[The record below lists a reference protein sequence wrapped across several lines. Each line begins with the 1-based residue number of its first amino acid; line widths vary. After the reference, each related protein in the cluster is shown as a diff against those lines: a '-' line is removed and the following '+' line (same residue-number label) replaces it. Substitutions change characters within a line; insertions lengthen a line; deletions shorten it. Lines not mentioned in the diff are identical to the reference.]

1 MAIYR
6 NNTNPTHNEYVS
18 GGKYNP
24 GSYIDA
30 NDKVQDAYRSDD
42 YKQGEKHQLNNDQM
56 TIEMLVDY
64 VQADLTFSGLM
75 PKVLPDLEI
84 ERLVKDKALQWFYKN
99 YQWAVIKSYYRLDM
113 AFVNSD
119 YYTNYGYLVLPEEC
133 ENVVKIF
140 NIDDPSL
147 FRIGIQAP
155 NLSINF
161 GVTNQ
166 PYLTSFVTNVGELGV
181 YRQILSAF
189 SSELNKLSKLYNKFS
204 YNIEAHRLHLLGEVR
219 NDLMLEVYVRIGQA
233 ELFNAQLFKDYV
245 VGLSRV
251 RLGEA
256 LGRLSF
262 TMPGNFQY
270 NASDI
275 ISQGQDLL
283 DKTVEEVKAQSPN
296 TSFFIM
302 AL

>member
-1 MAIYR
+1 MAVYR
-6 NNTNPTHNEYVS
+6 ANDINNRRS
-18 GGKYNP
+18 GTFAP
-24 GSYIDA
+24 SSYIDA
-30 NDKVQDAYRSDD
+30 DDKVESSYRSDN
-42 YKQGEKHQLNNDQM
+42 YKQGENYQLNNNKM
-56 TIEMLVDY
+56 TIELLVDY

-75 PKVLPDLEI
+75 PKILPDLEI
-84 ERLVKDKALQWFYKN
+84 LRLVKEQALQWFYKN
-99 YQWAVIKSYYRLDM
+99 YQWAVIKSYYRMDR

-119 YYTNYGYLVLPEEC
+119 YYTNYGYMILPEEC
-133 ENVVKIF
+133 ENIVKIY

-189 SSELNKLSKLYNKFS
+189 SDEINKLSKLYNKFS
-204 YNIEAHRLHLLGEVR
+204 YNIESHRLHLLGEVR
-219 NDLMLEVYVRIGQA
+219 NDLMLEVYVRISQD

-251 RLGEA
+251 RMGQA
-256 LGRLSF
+256 LGRMNF
-262 TMPGNFQY
+262 NMPGNFQY
-270 NASDI
+270 NAADI

-302 AL
+302 AR

>member
-1 MAIYR
+1 MPIYR
-6 NNTNPTHNEYVS
+6 DNDRRNGRNGRFSTSGYV
-18 GGKYNP
+18 N
-24 GSYIDA
+24 A
-30 NDKVQDAYRSDD
+30 NDKVEDKYRSDN
-42 YKQGEKHQLNNDQM
+42 YQQGENFQLNNNKM
-56 TIEMLVDY
+56 TIEQFVDY

-75 PKVLPDLEI
+75 PKILPDTEI
-84 ERLVKDKALQWFYKN
+84 LRLTKEKALQWFYKN
-99 YQWAVIKSYYRLDM
+99 YQWALIKSYYRLDM
-113 AFVNSD
+113 DFINSD
-119 YYTNYGYLVLPEEC
+119 YYTNYGYLILPEEC
-133 ENVVKIF
+133 ENVVKIY

-189 SSELNKLSKLYNKFS
+189 SDELNKLSKLYNKFS

-219 NDLMLEVYVRIGQA
+219 NDLMLEVYVRIGQD
-233 ELFNAQLFKDYV
+233 ELFNSQLFKDYV

-256 LGRLSF
+256 LGRMNF
-262 TMPGNFQY
+262 NMPGNFQY

-302 AL
+302 AK

>member
-6 NNTNPTHNEYVS
+6 DSDNSTRR
-18 GGKYNP
+18 GKTYNP
-24 GSYIDA
+24 GSYINAD
-30 NDKVQDAYRSDD
+30 DKVESSYRSDN
-42 YKQGEKHQLNNDQM
+42 YEQGENYQLNNDQM
-56 TIEMLVDY
+56 TIELLVDY

-75 PKVLPDLEI
+75 PKILPDLEI
-84 ERLVKDKALQWFYKN
+84 LRIIKEKAMQWFYKN
-99 YQWAVIKSYYRLDM
+99 YQWALIKSYYRIDM
-113 AFVNSD
+113 QFVNSD
-119 YYTNYGYLVLPEEC
+119 YYTNYGYMILPEEC
-133 ENVVKIF
+133 ENVVKIY

-189 SSELNKLSKLYNKFS
+189 SDELNKLSKLYNKFS
-204 YNIEAHRLHLLGEVR
+204 YNIESHRLHLLGEVR
-219 NDLMLEVYVRIGQA
+219 NDLMLEIYARIGQD

-256 LGRLSF
+256 LGRMSF
-262 TMPGNFQY
+262 SMPGNFQY
-270 NASDI
+270 NAADI
-275 ISQGQDLL
+275 ISQGQDLV

-302 AL
+302 AK

>member
-6 NNTNPTHNEYVS
+6 NNDNRH
-18 GGKYNP
+18 GKYDT
-24 GSYIDA
+24 STYIDA
-30 NDKVQDAYRSDD
+30 NDKVEDSYRSDN
-42 YKQGEKHQLNNDQM
+42 YQQGENYQLNNEQM
-56 TIEMLVDY
+56 TIEMLIDY
-64 VQADLTFSGLM
+64 TQADLTFSGLM

-84 ERLVKDKALQWFYKN
+84 ERIVKEKALQWFYKN

-113 AFVNSD
+113 AFINSD
-119 YYTNYGYLVLPEEC
+119 YYTNYGYLILPEEC

-189 SSELNKLSKLYNKFS
+189 SDELNKLSKLYNKFS

-262 TMPGNFQY
+262 SMPGNFQY
-270 NASDI
+270 NANDI
-275 ISQGQDLL
+275 ISQGQDLI

-302 AL
+302 AK

>member
-6 NNTNPTHNEYVS
+6 NNDNRH
-18 GGKYNP
+18 GKYDTATYVN
-24 GSYIDA
+24 A
-30 NDKVQDAYRSDD
+30 NDKVEDSYRSDD
-42 YKQGEKHQLNNDQM
+42 YGQGENYQLNNEQM
-56 TIEMLVDY
+56 TIEMLVDF

-84 ERLVKDKALQWFYKN
+84 ERLVKEKALQWFYKN

>member
-6 NNTNPTHNEYVS
+6 NNSPKNN
-18 GGKYNP
+18 KYNTA
-24 GSYIDA
+24 SYINA
-30 NDKVQDAYRSDD
+30 NDKVEADYRSDN
-42 YKQGEKHQLNNDQM
+42 YGQGENHQLNNDQM

-64 VQADLTFSGLM
+64 IQADLTFSGLM
-75 PKVLPDLEI
+75 PKILPDIEI
-84 ERLVKDKALQWFYKN
+84 ERIIKEKAMQWFYKN
-99 YQWAVIKSYYRLDM
+99 YQWALIKGYYRLDM
-113 AFVNSD
+113 EFINSEE
-119 YYTNYGYLVLPEEC
+119 YTNYGYLVLPEEC
-133 ENVVKIF
+133 ENVVKIY

-189 SSELNKLSKLYNKFS
+189 SDEINKLSKLYNKFS

-233 ELFNAQLFKDYV
+233 ELFNSQLFKDYV

-251 RLGEA
+251 RLGQA
-256 LGRLSF
+256 IGRLNF
-262 TMPGNFQY
+262 NMPGNFQY
-270 NASDI
+270 NAADI
-275 ISQGQDLL
+275 ISQGQELI

-302 AL
+302 AK

>member
-1 MAIYR
+1 MAVYR
-6 NNTNPTHNEYVS
+6 DSDNSNNRRNSYPAGT
-18 GGKYNP
+18 
-24 GSYIDA
+24 YIDA
-30 NDKVQDAYRSDD
+30 NDKVESSYRSDG
-42 YKQGEKHQLNNDQM
+42 YHQGENYQLNNSQM
-56 TIEMLVDY
+56 TIEQLVDY
-64 VQADLTFSGLM
+64 IQADLTFSGLM
-75 PKVLPDLEI
+75 PKILPDLEI
-84 ERLVKDKALQWFYKN
+84 LRIVKEKAMQWFYKN
-99 YQWAVIKSYYRLDM
+99 YQWAVIKSYYRLDQQ
-113 AFVNSD
+113 FINSD
-119 YYTNYGYLVLPEEC
+119 YYTNYGYLILPEEC

-189 SSELNKLSKLYNKFS
+189 SDEINKLSKLYNKYS
-204 YNIEAHRLHLLGEVR
+204 YNIESHRLHLLGEVR
-219 NDLMLEVYVRIGQA
+219 NDLMLEVYVRIGQD
-233 ELFNAQLFKDYV
+233 ELFNSQLFKDYT

-256 LGRLSF
+256 LGRLNF
-262 TMPGNFQY
+262 NMPGNFQY

-275 ISQGQDLL
+275 ISQGQDLI

-302 AL
+302 AK

>member
-6 NNTNPTHNEYVS
+6 DSDNSTRRGGTYTPGTYV
-18 GGKYNP
+18 N
-24 GSYIDA
+24 A
-30 NDKVQDAYRSDD
+30 NDKVETSYRSDN
-42 YKQGEKHQLNNDQM
+42 YEQGENYQLNNDQK
-56 TIEMLVDY
+56 TIETLIDF

-75 PKVLPDLEI
+75 PKILPDLEI
-84 ERLVKDKALQWFYKN
+84 QRIVKEKALQWFYKN
-99 YQWAVIKSYYRLDM
+99 YQWAVIKSYYRLDR
-113 AFVNSD
+113 AFIDSD
-119 YYTNYGYLVLPEEC
+119 YYTNYGYVILPEEC

-147 FRIGIQAP
+147 FRIGVQAP

-189 SSELNKLSKLYNKFS
+189 SDELNKLSKLYNKYS

-233 ELFNAQLFKDYV
+233 ELFNAQIFKDYV

-256 LGRLSF
+256 LGRLNF
-262 TMPGNFQY
+262 NMPGNFQY

-275 ISQGQDLL
+275 IAQGQDLV

-296 TSFFIM
+296 CSFFIM
-302 AL
+302 AK

>member
-1 MAIYR
+1 MAVYR
-6 NNTNPTHNEYVS
+6 DSDNSNNRRNSYPADT
-18 GGKYNP
+18 
-24 GSYIDA
+24 YIDA
-30 NDKVQDAYRSDD
+30 NDKVESSYRSDG
-42 YKQGEKHQLNNDQM
+42 YHQGENYQLNNSQM
-56 TIEMLVDY
+56 TIEQLVDY
-64 VQADLTFSGLM
+64 IQADLTFSGLM
-75 PKVLPDLEI
+75 PKILPDLEI
-84 ERLVKDKALQWFYKN
+84 LRIVKEKAMQWFYKN
-99 YQWAVIKSYYRLDM
+99 YQWAVIKSYYRLDQQ
-113 AFVNSD
+113 FINSD
-119 YYTNYGYLVLPEEC
+119 YYTNYGYLILPEEC

-189 SSELNKLSKLYNKFS
+189 SDEINKLSKLYNKYS
-204 YNIEAHRLHLLGEVR
+204 YNIESHRLHLLGEVR
-219 NDLMLEVYVRIGQA
+219 NDLMLEVYVRIGQD
-233 ELFNAQLFKDYV
+233 ELFNSQLFKDYT

-256 LGRLSF
+256 LGRLNF
-262 TMPGNFQY
+262 NMPGNFQY

-275 ISQGQDLL
+275 ISQGQDLI

-302 AL
+302 AK

>member
-6 NNTNPTHNEYVS
+6 DSTNSDRRSRTYATS
-18 GGKYNP
+18 
-24 GSYIDA
+24 SYIDA
-30 NDKVQDAYRSDD
+30 NDKVEDAYRSDD
-42 YKQGEKHQLNNDQM
+42 YKQGENYQLNNNQM
-56 TIEMLVDY
+56 TIEMFVDY

-75 PKVLPDLEI
+75 PKILPDTEI
-84 ERLVKDKALQWFYKN
+84 LRLTKEKALQWFYKN

-113 AFVNSD
+113 DFVNSD
-119 YYTNYGYLVLPEEC
+119 YYTNYGYLILPEEC

-189 SSELNKLSKLYNKFS
+189 SDEINKLSKLYNKFS

-219 NDLMLEVYVRIGQA
+219 NDLMLEVYVRLSQE

-256 LGRLSF
+256 LGRMNF
-262 TMPGNFQY
+262 NMPGNFQY

-275 ISQGQDLL
+275 ISQGQDLI

-296 TSFFIM
+296 SSFFIM
-302 AL
+302 AR

>member
-6 NNTNPTHNEYVS
+6 NNNPRH
-18 GGKYNP
+18 GKYNTA
-24 GSYIDA
+24 GYIPAD
-30 NDKVQDAYRSDD
+30 DKVEADYRSDN
-42 YKQGEKHQLNNDQM
+42 YGQGENYQLNNDQM
-56 TIEMLVDY
+56 TIEMLVDF

-75 PKVLPDLEI
+75 PKILPDLEI
-84 ERLVKDKALQWFYKN
+84 QRIIKEKAMQWFYKN
-99 YQWAVIKSYYRLDM
+99 YQWALIKGYYRLDM
-113 AFVNSD
+113 QFINSEE
-119 YYTNYGYLVLPEEC
+119 YTNYGYLVLPEEC
-133 ENVVKIF
+133 ENVVKIY

-189 SSELNKLSKLYNKFS
+189 SDEINKLSKLYNKYS
-204 YNIEAHRLHLLGEVR
+204 YNIESHRLHLLGEVR
-219 NDLMLEVYVRIGQA
+219 NDLMLEVYVRIGQD
-233 ELFNAQLFKDYV
+233 ELFNSQLFKDYV

-256 LGRLSF
+256 IGRLNF
-262 TMPGNFQY
+262 NMPGNFQY
-270 NASDI
+270 NAADI
-275 ISQGQDLL
+275 ISQGQDLI

-302 AL
+302 AK

>member
-6 NNTNPTHNEYVS
+6 NNDNRH
-18 GGKYNP
+18 GKYDTATYVN
-24 GSYIDA
+24 A
-30 NDKVQDAYRSDD
+30 NDKVEDSYRSDD
-42 YKQGEKHQLNNDQM
+42 YGQGENYQLNNEQM
-56 TIEMLVDY
+56 TIEMLVDF

-84 ERLVKDKALQWFYKN
+84 ERLVKEKALQWFYKN

-119 YYTNYGYLVLPEEC
+119 YYTNYGYLILPEEV

>member
-6 NNTNPTHNEYVS
+6 NNDPS
-18 GGKYNP
+18 RGKYNP
-24 GSYIDA
+24 QSYIPA
-30 NDKVQDAYRSDD
+30 NDKVEDKWRSDD
-42 YKQGEKHQLNNDQM
+42 YKQGENYQLNNNQM
-56 TIEMLVDY
+56 TIEMLVDF

-84 ERLVKDKALQWFYKN
+84 LRIVKEKAMQWFYKN
-99 YQWAVIKSYYRLDM
+99 YQWAVIKSYYRLDR
-113 AFVNSD
+113 AFINSD

-189 SSELNKLSKLYNKFS
+189 SDELNKLSKLYNKFS

-219 NDLMLEVYVRIGQA
+219 NDLMLEVYVRIGQD
-233 ELFNAQLFKDYV
+233 ELFNSQLFKDYV

-256 LGRLSF
+256 LGRLNF
-262 TMPGNFQY
+262 NMPGNFQY

-275 ISQGQDLL
+275 ISQGQDLI

-296 TSFFIM
+296 SSFFIM
-302 AL
+302 AK

>member
-1 MAIYR
+1 MAVYR
-6 NNTNPTHNEYVS
+6 DSDNSNRTSRTYAA
-18 GGKYNP
+18 GT
-24 GSYIDA
+24 YIDA
-30 NDKVQDAYRSDD
+30 NDKVESAYRSDD
-42 YKQGEKHQLNNDQM
+42 YKQGENYQLNNSQM
-56 TIEMLVDY
+56 TIEQLVDFI
-64 VQADLTFSGLM
+64 QADLTFSGLM

-84 ERLVKDKALQWFYKN
+84 LRIIKDKAMQWFYKN

-113 AFVNSD
+113 QFVNSD
-119 YYTNYGYLVLPEEC
+119 KYTNYGYLVLPEEC

-189 SSELNKLSKLYNKFS
+189 SDELNKLSKLYNKYS

-219 NDLMLEVYVRIGQA
+219 NDLMLEVYVRIGQD
-233 ELFNAQLFKDYV
+233 ELFNSQLFKDYV

-256 LGRLSF
+256 VGRLNF
-262 TMPGNFQY
+262 NMPGNFQY
-270 NASDI
+270 NAADL
-275 ISQGQDLL
+275 ISQDQDLV

-296 TSFFIM
+296 SSFFIM
-302 AL
+302 AK